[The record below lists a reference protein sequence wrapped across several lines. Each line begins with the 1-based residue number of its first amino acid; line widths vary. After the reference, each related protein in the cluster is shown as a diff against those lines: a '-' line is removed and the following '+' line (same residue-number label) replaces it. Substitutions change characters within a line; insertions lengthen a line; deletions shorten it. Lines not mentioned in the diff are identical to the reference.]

1 MAYIGQV
8 GVHRATKKES
18 TCDWCKETIHIGE
31 QYALINYKIKKGEEG
46 IYIHSAYHKDCVK
59 DHMFD
64 EARIR
69 KNKKKPGR
77 KSLISLGFTSE
88 QAKERHRLLVYL
100 NRDRLNLTDAITYGK
115 PRSIRTHTNNWRKHY
130 ARLLEMGNCKPTLG
144 KRDNPIRKALKE
156 FLKDCPEFTDPQSV
170 LSKAINNSDLNAPFM
185 ICDLIEAKLD
195 KEAESNGHE

>member
-31 QYALINYKIKKGEEG
+31 HYALINYKIKKGEEG

-77 KSLISLGFTSE
+77 KSLISLGFTPE

-115 PRSIRTHTNNWRKHY
+115 PRSIRTQTNNWRKHY

-144 KRDNPIRKALKE
+144 RKDNPIRKSLAN
-156 FLKDCPEFTDPQSV
+156 FIPEYNDPQSV
-170 LSKAINNSDLNAPFM
+170 VSKAMKDDILNVPFM
-185 ICDLIEAKLD
+185 LCDLIEAKLD